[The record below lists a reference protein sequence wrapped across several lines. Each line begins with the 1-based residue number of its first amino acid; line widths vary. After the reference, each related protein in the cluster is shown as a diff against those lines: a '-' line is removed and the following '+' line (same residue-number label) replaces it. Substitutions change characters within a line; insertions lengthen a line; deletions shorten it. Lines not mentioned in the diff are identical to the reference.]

1 MTLQP
6 RSYLHPHLPQA
17 PTLEASYGKAPATD
31 VAVLMSNDSQH
42 LLSAWQRWRSAS
54 ADKTAMLPH
63 RRDMDLVS
71 IARLMPRLVL
81 LDVFSPQRMIFRL
94 AGTDIESVAGMR
106 LTGRDHILLARPDQ
120 RAARSRL
127 LWGAA
132 THPCGAL
139 AIHILTHPKT
149 GKLHQ
154 IETFVLPI
162 LPDESAGSSAAPIQL
177 IGLAAGLPVLDAG
190 SHVTWPLEYAGATQH
205 FLDLGAGIP
214 A

>member
-6 RSYLHPHLPQA
+6 RSYLHPQLSQPPA
-17 PTLEASYGKAPATD
+17 PSSGYGEAPATD
-31 VAVLMSNDSQH
+31 AETLMSADSRH
-42 LLSAWQRWRSAS
+42 FLAAWKRWRSAS
-54 ADKTAMLPH
+54 SDKTDLLPH

-94 AGTDIESVAGMR
+94 AGTDIETFTGLR
-106 LTGRDHILLARPDQ
+106 LTGRDHILMAHPEQ

-132 THPCGAL
+132 TQPCGAL
-139 AIHILTHPKT
+139 AFHSITHPDS
-149 GKLHQ
+149 GRLHQ

-162 LPDESAGSSAAPIQL
+162 LPDHATGAADAPIQL
-177 IGLAAGLPVLDAG
+177 IGLAAGLPVLEAG
-190 SHVTWPLEYAGATQH
+190 SHVTRPLEYAGATQY
-205 FLDLGAGIP
+205 FVDLGGGIP